1 MNTVKTLLAG
11 AALAVAVILASP
23 NARAAASEPKD
34 LGVTNVLALS
44 ATQTANMGTYVDIRN
59 WENVSLAFKFA
70 GAALGDGLTMPTGT
84 SSNIVVTLARTT
96 GNPTSSTALWETT
109 PRFTWALAANGTN
122 VVVGVTNLGRDWISG
137 VTGIKVVSIQ
147 NTATNRID
155 GVQLLVT
162 AKGFNP

>member
-59 WENVSLAFKFA
+59 WENVSLALGFY
-70 GAALGDGLTMPTGT
+70 GAALGDGLATG
-84 SSNIVVTLARTT
+84 NITVTLARTT
-96 GNPTSSTALWETT
+96 GNPTSSTALWETAT
-109 PRFTWALAANGTN
+109 KFTWAVPANGTN
-122 VVVGVTNLGRDWISG
+122 VVVGVTNLSRDWVSG
-137 VTGIKVVSIQ
+137 VTGLKVVSIQ
-147 NTATNRID
+147 NAATNRID

-162 AKGFNP
+162 AKGFVP

>member
-1 MNTVKTLLAG
+1 MNTMKTLLAG

-44 ATQTANMGTYVDIRN
+44 ATQTANVGTYADIRN
-59 WENVSLAFKFA
+59 WENVSLALKFY
-70 GAALGDGLTMPTGT
+70 GAALGDGLATG
-84 SSNIVVTLARTT
+84 NVTVTFARTT
-96 GNPTSSTALWETT
+96 DNPTSSSALWETAT
-109 PRFTWALAANGTN
+109 KFTWAVPANGTN
-122 VVVGVTNLGRDWISG
+122 VVVGVTNLSRDWISG
-137 VTGIKVVSIQ
+137 VTGLKVVSIQ
-147 NTATNRID
+147 NAATNRID